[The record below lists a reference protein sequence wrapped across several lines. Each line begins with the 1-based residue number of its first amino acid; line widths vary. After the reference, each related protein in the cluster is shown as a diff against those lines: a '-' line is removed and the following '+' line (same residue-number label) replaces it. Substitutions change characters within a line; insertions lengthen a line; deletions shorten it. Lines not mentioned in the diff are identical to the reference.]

1 MKSPFKSKTLQGV
14 VMTLAGSAMA
24 AAPAILANAAAV
36 DPRIGLAV
44 SVGGAIYAAYGRMRA
59 KETLGP

>member
-14 VMTLAGSAMA
+14 AMTLAGSAMA

-44 SVGGAIYAAYGRMRA
+44 SVGGAIYAAYGRFRA
-59 KETLGP
+59 TEPLK

>member
-1 MKSPFKSKTLQGV
+1 MKSPFRSRTLHGV
-14 VMTLAGSAMA
+14 ALTLAGSALS
-24 AAPAILANAAAV
+24 AAPAILANAVAV

-59 KETLGP
+59 KETLGL

>member
-1 MKSPFKSKTLQGV
+1 MKSPFRSRTLHGV
-14 VMTLAGSAMA
+14 ALTLAGSALS

-44 SVGGAIYAAYGRMRA
+44 SVGGAIFAAYGRYKA
-59 KETLGP
+59 TQPLG

>member
-59 KETLGP
+59 KGTLGL

>member
-44 SVGGAIYAAYGRMRA
+44 SVGGATYAAYGRMRA
-59 KETLGP
+59 KETLGL

>member
-1 MKSPFKSKTLQGV
+1 MKSPFRSRTLHGV
-14 VMTLAGSAMA
+14 ALTLAGSALS

-44 SVGGAIYAAYGRMRA
+44 SVGGAIYAAYGRFKA
-59 KETLGP
+59 VQPLG

>member
-14 VMTLAGSAMA
+14 ALTLAGSALS

-44 SVGGAIYAAYGRMRA
+44 SLGGALYAAYGRYKA
-59 KETLGP
+59 TQPLG

>member
-1 MKSPFKSKTLQGV
+1 MKSPFRSRTLHGV
-14 VMTLAGSAMA
+14 ALTLAGSALS

-59 KETLGP
+59 TQPLG

>member
-1 MKSPFKSKTLQGV
+1 MKSPFKSRTLHGIAL
-14 VMTLAGSAMA
+14 TLAGSALS

-44 SVGGAIYAAYGRMRA
+44 SVGGAIYAAYGRYKA
-59 KETLGP
+59 TQPLG

>member
-44 SVGGAIYAAYGRMRA
+44 SVGGAIFAAYGRYKA
-59 KETLGP
+59 VEPLK

>member
-1 MKSPFKSKTLQGV
+1 MKSPFKSKTLQGIAV
-14 VMTLAGSAMA
+14 TLAGSALS

-59 KETLGP
+59 TQPLG

>member
-14 VMTLAGSAMA
+14 ALTLAGSALS

-44 SVGGAIYAAYGRMRA
+44 SLGGAIYAAYGRYKA
-59 KETLGP
+59 TEPLK